1 MFKIPFPLRAPA
13 GTDDAASPP
22 PDPGLGDA
30 HEDAAWAEPAP
41 QEPAATDA
49 KPAEEA
55 APTSAEDAVRAA
67 LEKKAPE
74 DVGGKKEPEKAAEAT
89 QESAA
94 PTTEAAQPSR
104 SQLDELCQI
113 PRGLNGEAR
122 AKFKAL
128 SDHARQLDSQF
139 QQRSQEYEQT
149 SQRLRGFEEVL
160 RDAGATAP
168 VLNSHLQYI
177 RAINTGDYESALAFI
192 EAERAGLAQAMGKP
206 LEGVDLLADF
216 PDLREA
222 VDNYQM
228 TENAALEMAKLRRG
242 ATQQQ
247 ARDQQEQQAEQQRQA
262 QQQYTQRRAA
272 AMQGVEAW
280 IESQKSSIDWDVM
293 EGAVVEFLKQP
304 ATRQTLSN
312 TPPEQWLDIIKS
324 HYASIQTLVA
334 RNAPQ
339 RNGPTPLRPRGA
351 GGAVGA
357 QASSSEDAVRQR
369 LGY

>member
-1 MFKIPFPLRAPA
+1 MFKIPFPLQAPA
-13 GTDDAASPP
+13 GEEDAAAPP
-22 PDPGLGDA
+22 PDLGLGDA
-30 HEDAAWAEPAP
+30 HEDTAWAEPATP
-41 QEPAATDA
+41 DSGPADAPTADEPAPAS
-49 KPAEEA
+49 AEE
-55 APTSAEDAVRAA
+55 AVRAA
-67 LEKKAPE
+67 LEKATPE
-74 DVGGKKEPEKAAEAT
+74 EGGGKKSADKPAEAA
-89 QESAA
+89 QEGAA
-94 PTTEAAQPSR
+94 PTAEAAQPSR

-113 PRGLNGEAR
+113 PRGLSGEAR

-139 QQRSQEYEQT
+139 QQRSQEHEQT
-149 SQRLRGFEEVL
+149 SQRLRGFEDVL

-192 EAERAGLAQAMGKP
+192 EAERASLAQAIGKP
-206 LEGVDLLADF
+206 LDGVDLLADF

-228 TENAALEMAKLRRG
+228 TENAALEMAKLRRV

-247 ARDQQEQQAEQQRQA
+247 ARDQQAQQVEQQRQA
-262 QQQYTQRRAA
+262 QEQYTQRRTV

-280 IESQKSSIDWDVM
+280 IESQKSSIDWGVM
-293 EGAVVEFLKQP
+293 EGAIVEFLRQP

-351 GGAVGA
+351 GGAVGSVPNSA
-357 QASSSEDAVRQR
+357 EEAVLKR